1 MTREEALDATL
12 VECLGEFERLK
23 DHVANHPERVDAIN
37 RLLAKAKAIE
47 MPDEPTKPTGVLHK
61 LFGDRRNE
69 ERDPGEHE
77 QRVAE
82 ELGLADQ

>member
-1 MTREEALDATL
+1 MTRDAVL
-12 VECLGEFERLK
+12 VECLAELTKLK

-47 MPDEPTKPTGVLHK
+47 MPDEPVKPTGVLHK

-77 QRVAE
+77 QHVAE
-82 ELGLADQ
+82 QLGLDQ